1 MAHGRELIEFGN
13 FVLDVTDRRLM
24 HHGAGVPLSPKAH
37 DVLLTLARHPGR
49 VVTKDELLEQVWPDT
64 FVNEGILTVHVSAI
78 RKALNDEMRPPR
90 YIETVSKSGYRF
102 VAPVTTVVV
111 DDEAPPKESARP
123 RPVQNLVVSGR
134 EILLTG
140 VSFRLP
146 EAVSM
151 FRKAIRLDPSYAA
164 AHAGLALACCAEAT
178 LYTVPQLEAYA
189 EAKPSALRALAMDSG
204 SADAQ
209 VALGTVLWLCEWD
222 WLAAQRAFQRALA
235 IEPAHIEGLLHYGA
249 LLETIGQPEAGL
261 RMKERALEQAP
272 ESPLVLVQLA
282 KNSWHRGQTEDAIR
296 WARKALAYE
305 PGQLLASEF
314 LTIIYFTTND
324 LDSLIAERIRR
335 AHALGLDQS
344 GIAVMQQRCERLRE
358 AMTSGGVRGL
368 ATYLVENFATGKN
381 SRSAMQRALL
391 FGYLDQMD
399 IAFAHLDEA
408 LRQRD
413 PELVYLAI
421 SPVWNRLRQDARYHD
436 RVKAMGLS

>member
-1 MAHGRELIEFGN
+1 M
-13 FVLDVTDRRLM
+13 
-24 HHGAGVPLSPKAH
+24 
-37 DVLLTLARHPGR
+37 
-49 VVTKDELLEQVWPDT
+49 
-64 FVNEGILTVHVSAI
+64 
-78 RKALNDEMRPPR
+78 NDEVRPPR

-111 DDEAPPKESARP
+111 DDAVSSRESARP
-123 RPVQNLVVSGR
+123 RPVQRLVASGR

-140 VSFRLP
+140 VSFRLS
-146 EAVSM
+146 EAVSL

-164 AHAGLALACCAEAT
+164 AHAALALARCAEAT

-222 WLAAQRAFQRALA
+222 WLAAERAFQRALA
-235 IEPAHIEGLLHYGA
+235 IDPTHTEGLLHCGA

-261 RMKERALEQAP
+261 RLKERARERAP
-272 ESPLVLVQLA
+272 ESPLVLMQVA
-282 KNSWHRGQTEDAIR
+282 RNHWHQGRADDAIR
-296 WARKALAYE
+296 WARKALEHE

-314 LTIIYFTTND
+314 LTIIYFATHD

-335 AHALGLDQS
+335 AHALGMDES
-344 GIAVMQQRCERLRE
+344 GIASLHQRCARLRD
-358 AMTSGGVRGL
+358 AMTSSGAKGL
-368 ATYLVENFATGKN
+368 SAYLVENFAIGKN
-381 SRSAMQRALL
+381 SRSAILRALL
-391 FGYLDQMD
+391 FASLDQMD
-399 IAFAHLDEA
+399 NAFVHLDEA

-421 SPVWNRLRQDARYHD
+421 SPVWDRLRQDARYQD